1 MCLVFRSDC
10 VKTVWTCSWA
20 RPARARLSCL
30 KLCLDHALKIW
41 RSHAPYNVDKYIEVS
56 SSASALDWLS
66 SRPPGAW
73 KNQLDP
79 RREWS
84 TIFSCL

>member
-30 KLCLDHALKIW
+30 KLCLDHALKI
-41 RSHAPYNVDKYIEVS
+41 SNL
-56 SSASALDWLS
+56 ALARAITS
-66 SRPPGAW
+66 ISISR
-73 KNQLDP
+73 
-79 RREWS
+79 
-84 TIFSCL
+84 